1 MNAIRQLTALSLMTG
16 SIFLI
21 AQAMA
26 STPAQKDNTV
36 INTLFTQTK
45 PQCIGRYVID
55 VPESFNNRLHDMIFI
70 DDFKIESKPLYPPA
84 FKQRVQLREQEL
96 RDAINKPENESVNAP
111 FIKEKIELPDGKGVI
126 FDRNISGEDD
136 LGRVLEAHVFVN
148 ATAFIIT
155 TEILDLSSPKY
166 RERKKT
172 YIKAGF
178 TEAQMNEK
186 PAKVAAVQSLISRLS
201 GRKDEDI
208 PSAKGVC
215 IPNGFIR
222 DDGGKHKESLTF
234 RYENDD
240 FVFGVDMDNTIKGS
254 GDTLFNRGAQIN
266 EALKTSNQ
274 YTIKKVALSP
284 NGIPAESWLFG
295 GVQIIRN
302 PATGKDEKNTFY
314 NFMLYANERDAT
326 PDKPNL
332 NIGFG
337 SEYKK
342 TRYSEAQMIE
352 IWDRLVNSLRYK

>member
-1 MNAIRQLTALSLMTG
+1 MKTIRQITALSLMAG
-16 SIFLI
+16 SMLFI

-26 STPAQKDNTV
+26 STAVQKGSPV
-36 INTLFTQTK
+36 INTLFAQTK

-55 VPESFNNRLHDMIFI
+55 VPESFQNQLHDMIFI

-84 FKQRVQLREQEL
+84 FKQQLQLREQAL
-96 RDAINKPENESVNAP
+96 RDAIDKPENESANAP
-111 FIKEKIELPDGKGVI
+111 FIKEKIVLPDGKGVI

-148 ATAFIIT
+148 MTAFTIT

-166 RERKKT
+166 TERKKT
-172 YIKAGF
+172 YINSGF

-186 PAKVAAVQSLISRLS
+186 PAKLAALQSLISRLS
-201 GRKDEDI
+201 GRKDEEI

-222 DDGGKHKESLTF
+222 DDGVKHQEKITF
-234 RYENDD
+234 SYENDD
-240 FVFGVDMDNTIKGS
+240 FILGVYTNNKYPGS
-254 GDTLFNRGAQIN
+254 EDTLFSRSAEIN

-295 GVQIIRN
+295 GTQTIRN

-314 NFMLYANERDAT
+314 DFDFKANERDAT
-326 PDKPNL
+326 ADKPRFG
-332 NIGFG
+332 IGLT
-337 SEYKK
+337 SEYKQ

>member
-1 MNAIRQLTALSLMTG
+1 MQCLRELSALVLMAAGMLFIDPAT
-16 SIFLI
+16 
-21 AQAMA
+21 A
-26 STPAQKDNTV
+26 STPVQKDSTV
-36 INTLFTQTK
+36 IKTLFAQTK

-55 VPESFNNRLHDMIFI
+55 VPESFNNQLHDMIFI

-84 FKQRVQLREQEL
+84 FKQRVQLREQVL
-96 RDAINKPENESVNAP
+96 NDVINKPGNKPENAP
-111 FIKEKIELPDGKGVI
+111 FITQIIRLQNDKGVI
-126 FDRNISGEDD
+126 YDRNNSGSADSF
-136 LGRVLEAHVFVN
+136 RHLEADVYIN
-148 ATAFIIT
+148 GIAFIIT
-155 TEILDLSSPKY
+155 TKILDLSAAKY
-166 RERKKT
+166 ADEKKL
-172 YIKAGF
+172 YINAGF
-178 TEAQMNEK
+178 SGVETNTK
-186 PAKVAAVQSLISRLS
+186 PAKLAALQSLISRLS

-215 IPNGFIR
+215 IPNGFIV

-254 GDTLFNRGAQIN
+254 DDTLFNRSAKIN

-284 NGIPAESWLFG
+284 HGIQAESWLFG
-295 GVQIIRN
+295 GTQTIRN
-302 PATGKDEKNTFY
+302 SATGKDEKNTFY

-326 PDKPNL
+326 SDKPNL

>member
-1 MNAIRQLTALSLMTG
+1 MKTIRQLIALSLMAG
-16 SIFLI
+16 SMFFI

-26 STPAQKDNTV
+26 STPVQKDSSV
-36 INTLFTQTK
+36 INTLFAQTK

-55 VPESFNNRLHDMIFI
+55 VPESFNNKLHDMIFI

-84 FKQRVQLREQEL
+84 FKQRVQLREQAL
-96 RDAINKPENESVNAP
+96 RDAINKPENEPVNSP
-111 FIKEKIELPDGKGVI
+111 FIKEKIVLPDVKGVI

-136 LGRVLEAHVFVN
+136 LGRVLEAHVYVN
-148 ATAFIIT
+148 MTAFVIT
-155 TEILDLSSPKY
+155 AEILDLSNPKY
-166 RERKKT
+166 MERKKT

-186 PAKVAAVQSLISRLS
+186 PAKLAALQSLILRLS

-215 IPNGFIR
+215 IPNGFVR
-222 DDGGKHKESLTF
+222 DDGGNHMEKVTF
-234 RYENDD
+234 SYENDD
-240 FVFGVDMDNTIKGS
+240 FILGVYTNNKYPGS
-254 GDTLFNRGAQIN
+254 EDTLFNRSAQIN

-274 YTIKKVALSP
+274 YAIKKVALSP

-295 GVQIIRN
+295 GVQTIRN
-302 PATGKDEKNTFY
+302 TATGKDEKNTFY
-314 NFMLYANERDAT
+314 DFDFKANERDAT
-326 PDKPNL
+326 ADKPKL
-332 NIGFG
+332 SIGLT